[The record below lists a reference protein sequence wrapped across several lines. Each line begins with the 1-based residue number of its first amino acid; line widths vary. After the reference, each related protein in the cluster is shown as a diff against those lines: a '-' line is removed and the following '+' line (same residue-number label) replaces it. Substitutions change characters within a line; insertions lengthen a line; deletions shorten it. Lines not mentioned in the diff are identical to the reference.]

1 MKGSRARITDS
12 MREQSSSFEIARMV
26 SELSEMV
33 GARLKKAYQPHYEQ
47 IVLRLNRKGLPSTD
61 LVIVRGLRA
70 YTSNR
75 DRPMPSNPS
84 QFAMILRKHL
94 NNSRLVGVEQF
105 GFDRVVKLTFEHGGG
120 QLGLVIELFRDGN
133 ILLLEGD
140 GTIIRPLTHAKYAS
154 RSLKKGVK
162 YSPPPETVDPR
173 SMDGESLDKILDGSD
188 HDLIR
193 TLAARANLGRVYGS
207 VACSIAGLDEKTQ
220 ASSLGSEER
229 ESLEEAIRTMSDGLS
244 DGSGGKIWMSSPES
258 KVLWE
263 KFGNESERDS
273 ASSGII
279 EFSPIN
285 LPNMDDALLIQLP
298 SLSLAYD
305 SIFGSHD
312 AAAFIRREEERL
324 VESGVSESEEGGRL
338 DRRAVQ
344 QRSAIDRFRE
354 RATITQE
361 LGKSIE
367 GNWEHVD
374 SILGQLRTAVEK
386 EGWHDIADRSY
397 EVDWIDS
404 VDPAKKTVVAF
415 LPDEDNEPGAS
426 VTLEIEKTV
435 HQNAQRYFEEARIQ
449 KGKAKGAQE
458 ALEKTEESKQ
468 RAEKKAAKDAA
479 SGKLRGKKRSRRFW
493 FEKHRWAVLSGGNL
507 IIGGKDAKGNDMVVR
522 KHLTS
527 SDLYFHAD
535 LHGAP
540 SCSLKL
546 KDGLIRNKNPSGSVP
561 DGVASLQIVQNL
573 GEGIEDARELPENV
587 LSEAAQVAVCW
598 SRAWGSGGAAATA
611 FHARSSQV
619 SKTTETGETLAR
631 GSFVVRGKRN
641 WHRDLKLELAIGLA
655 VVNGVPIP
663 ISGVSS
669 TISEMCDRWA
679 KVVPGREKKEGV
691 ANRIAKSTGLAQE
704 DVLSCL
710 PPGGCS
716 LEDHGLIQP

>member
-220 ASSLGSEER
+220 ASSLSSEER

-263 KFGNESERDS
+263 KFGNESERDP
-273 ASSGII
+273 ASSGLI

-285 LPNMDDALLIQLP
+285 LPNMDDSLLI
-298 SLSLAYD
+298 
-305 SIFGSHD
+305 
-312 AAAFIRREEERL
+312 
-324 VESGVSESEEGGRL
+324 
-338 DRRAVQ
+338 
-344 QRSAIDRFRE
+344 
-354 RATITQE
+354 
-361 LGKSIE
+361 
-367 GNWEHVD
+367 
-374 SILGQLRTAVEK
+374 
-386 EGWHDIADRSY
+386 
-397 EVDWIDS
+397 
-404 VDPAKKTVVAF
+404 
-415 LPDEDNEPGAS
+415 
-426 VTLEIEKTV
+426 
-435 HQNAQRYFEEARIQ
+435 
-449 KGKAKGAQE
+449 
-458 ALEKTEESKQ
+458 
-468 RAEKKAAKDAA
+468 
-479 SGKLRGKKRSRRFW
+479 
-493 FEKHRWAVLSGGNL
+493 
-507 IIGGKDAKGNDMVVR
+507 
-522 KHLTS
+522 
-527 SDLYFHAD
+527 
-535 LHGAP
+535 
-540 SCSLKL
+540 
-546 KDGLIRNKNPSGSVP
+546 
-561 DGVASLQIVQNL
+561 
-573 GEGIEDARELPENV
+573 
-587 LSEAAQVAVCW
+587 
-598 SRAWGSGGAAATA
+598 
-611 FHARSSQV
+611 
-619 SKTTETGETLAR
+619 
-631 GSFVVRGKRN
+631 
-641 WHRDLKLELAIGLA
+641 
-655 VVNGVPIP
+655 
-663 ISGVSS
+663 
-669 TISEMCDRWA
+669 
-679 KVVPGREKKEGV
+679 
-691 ANRIAKSTGLAQE
+691 
-704 DVLSCL
+704 
-710 PPGGCS
+710 
-716 LEDHGLIQP
+716 